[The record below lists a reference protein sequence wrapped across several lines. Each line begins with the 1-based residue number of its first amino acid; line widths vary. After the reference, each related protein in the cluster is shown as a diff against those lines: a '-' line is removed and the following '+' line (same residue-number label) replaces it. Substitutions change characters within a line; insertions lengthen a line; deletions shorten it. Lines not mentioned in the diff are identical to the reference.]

1 MYVSKLVLNWLLK
14 FNSLKSRKAVPYGAA
29 FFLASYMTL
38 DQKIALYQA
47 FCKVLTPER
56 QLKFEQVWEQRNT
69 CLHLVLE
76 NIYQSLN
83 ASAIVRTADALGI
96 HYLHV
101 VEDEHP
107 WEINRKISKGA
118 LDWLDIQRSKNA
130 REMMLS
136 LKSIGFELA
145 VTDFSPSAIPIE
157 DYEPKRPVALVMGT
171 ELSGISD
178 VARELA
184 DVQLII
190 PMSGFS
196 QSLNVSVATGIA
208 VSQLSRKTM
217 QLKEQFPPSTEERY
231 DALNLWSK
239 NAIYWSDQI
248 IKDFSVENQ
257 INSI

>member
-1 MYVSKLVLNWLLK
+1 
-14 FNSLKSRKAVPYGAA
+14 
-29 FFLASYMTL
+29 MTL
-38 DQKIALYQA
+38 DQKKALYQR
-47 FCKVLTPER
+47 FCSVLTHER
-56 QLKFEQVWEQRNT
+56 QQKFEQVWNQRNT

-83 ASAIVRTADALGI
+83 ASAIVRTADAMGV

-101 VEDEHP
+101 LEDEHP
-107 WEINRKISKGA
+107 WEMNRKISKGA
-118 LDWLDIQRSKNA
+118 MDWMDIQRSKDP

-136 LKSIGFELA
+136 LKSKGFELV
-145 VTDFSPSAIPIE
+145 VTDFSPNSIDIE
-157 DYEPKRPVALVMGT
+157 DYQPQRPVALVMGT
-171 ELSGISD
+171 ELTGISD

-184 DVQLII
+184 DVSVVI

-208 VSQLSRKTM
+208 ISQLSRKTM
-217 QLKEQFPPSTEERY
+217 HLKTTFPPTEEERL

-248 IKDFSVENQ
+248 IRDFLLENQ

>member
-1 MYVSKLVLNWLLK
+1 
-14 FNSLKSRKAVPYGAA
+14 
-29 FFLASYMTL
+29 MTL
-38 DQKIALYQA
+38 DQKKALYQR
-47 FCKVLTPER
+47 FCSVLTPER
-56 QLKFEQVWEQRNT
+56 QQKFEQVWNQRNT

-83 ASAIVRTADALGI
+83 ASAIVRTADAMGVQ
-96 HYLHV
+96 YLHV
-101 VEDEHP
+101 LEDEHP
-107 WEINRKISKGA
+107 WEMNRKISKGA
-118 LDWLDIQRSKNA
+118 MDWMDIQRSKDP

-136 LKSIGFELA
+136 LKSKGFELV
-145 VTDFSPSAIPIE
+145 VTDFSPNAIDIE
-157 DYEPKRPVALVMGT
+157 DYHPQRPVALVMGT
-171 ELSGISD
+171 ELTGISD

-184 DVQLII
+184 DVQVVI

-217 QLKEQFPPSTEERY
+217 HLKSTFPPTEEERL
-231 DALNLWSK
+231 DALNHWSK

-248 IKDFSVENQ
+248 VRDFLAENQ

>member
-1 MYVSKLVLNWLLK
+1 
-14 FNSLKSRKAVPYGAA
+14 
-29 FFLASYMTL
+29 MTL
-38 DQKIALYQA
+38 DQKKALYQR
-47 FCKVLTPER
+47 FCSVLTPDR
-56 QLKFEQVWEQRNT
+56 QQKFEQVWNQRNT

-83 ASAIVRTADALGI
+83 ASAIVRTADALGVQ
-96 HYLHV
+96 YLHV
-101 VEDEHP
+101 LEDEHP
-107 WEINRKISKGA
+107 WEMNRKISKGA
-118 LDWLDIQRSKNA
+118 MDWMDIQRSKDP

-136 LKSIGFELA
+136 LKSKGFELV
-145 VTDFSPSAIPIE
+145 VTDFSPNAIDIE
-157 DYEPKRPVALVMGT
+157 DYHPQRPVALVMGT
-171 ELSGISD
+171 ELTGISD

-184 DVQLII
+184 DVQVVI

-217 QLKEQFPPSTEERY
+217 HLKSTFPPTEEERL

-248 IKDFSVENQ
+248 IRDFSAENQ

>member
-1 MYVSKLVLNWLLK
+1 
-14 FNSLKSRKAVPYGAA
+14 
-29 FFLASYMTL
+29 MTL
-38 DQKIALYQA
+38 DQKKALYQR
-47 FCKVLTPER
+47 FCSVLTHER
-56 QLKFEQVWEQRNT
+56 QQKFEQVWNQRNT

-83 ASAIVRTADALGI
+83 ASAIVRTADAMGVQ
-96 HYLHV
+96 YLHV
-101 VEDEHP
+101 LEDEHP
-107 WEINRKISKGA
+107 WEMNRKISKGA
-118 LDWLDIQRSKNA
+118 MDWMNIQRSKDP

-136 LKSIGFELA
+136 LKSKGFELV
-145 VTDFSPSAIPIE
+145 VTDFSPNAIDIE
-157 DYEPKRPVALVMGT
+157 DYHPQRPVALVMGT
-171 ELSGISD
+171 ELTGISD

-184 DVQLII
+184 DLSVVI

-208 VSQLSRKTM
+208 ISQLSRKTM
-217 QLKEQFPPSTEERY
+217 HLKTTFPPTDEERL

-248 IKDFSVENQ
+248 LRDFLLENQ